1 MNARLQN
8 TILAF
13 SRPEPDFNQTVGQH
27 ALQSQ
32 STKQESRGDHACR
45 GSKPCAADA
54 YYETEYKLK
63 GEEWSKILP
72 RNLALVI

>member
-1 MNARLQN
+1 MNAHLQN

-13 SRPEPDFNQTVGQH
+13 SRPEHDFNQRAGQH
-27 ALQSQ
+27 TLQSQ
-32 STKQESRGDHACR
+32 STKQESRADHACR

-54 YYETEYKLK
+54 YYEPEYRLK

-72 RNLALVI
+72 RNLGLVI